1 MIAIIGLEL
10 GIIWKCL
17 NKGLVSVQGMRP
29 QSPRPR
35 ITANHVRHDKDPSLL
50 KSCTYRAKVKI
61 LQPSIT
67 GNGDVCTNK
76 RHIFED
82 IVNSKQK
89 IFYERFLRVTDFF
102 PNLRV
107 RADFLHRQ
115 SIIEFD
121 NYLLTRR
128 RFSLFG

>member
-1 MIAIIGLEL
+1 MPS
-10 GIIWKCL
+10 
-17 NKGLVSVQGMRP
+17 KGQNFAALD
-29 QSPRPR
+29 
-35 ITANHVRHDKDPSLL
+35 H
-50 KSCTYRAKVKI
+50 
-61 LQPSIT
+61 
-67 GNGDVCTNK
+67 VCTCVYK

-82 IVNSKQK
+82 IVNSLQK
-89 IFYERFLRVTDFF
+89 VFYERFLKVTDFF

-107 RADFLHRQ
+107 RDDFLDRQ